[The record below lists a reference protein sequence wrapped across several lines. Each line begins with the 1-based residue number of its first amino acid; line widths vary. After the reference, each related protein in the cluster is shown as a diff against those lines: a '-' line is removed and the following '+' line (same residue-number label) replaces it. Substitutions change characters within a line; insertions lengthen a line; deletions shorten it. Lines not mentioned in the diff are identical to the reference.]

1 MEFTDGTVKDFDIV
15 IAATGYNYS
24 GPMLPEGMLE
34 YKDGIPQLYSAFI
47 PGYYNLGVL
56 VGAQVR
62 YGAGPIITS
71 SAQAFG
77 FLLKAQEQCSHSLGA
92 IVKATGRPPMTK
104 SPNCADVLEDP
115 VDAWNNSR
123 SIARNP
129 DLLIKA
135 EKWMKRL
142 GKLPVEPYVGPIG
155 KKA

>member
-1 MEFTDGTVKDFDIV
+1 
-15 IAATGYNYS
+15 
-24 GPMLPEGMLE
+24 
-34 YKDGIPQLYSAFI
+34 
-47 PGYYNLGVL
+47 
-56 VGAQVR
+56 
-62 YGAGPIITS
+62 
-71 SAQAFG
+71 
-77 FLLKAQEQCSHSLGA
+77 
-92 IVKATGRPPMTK
+92 MTK